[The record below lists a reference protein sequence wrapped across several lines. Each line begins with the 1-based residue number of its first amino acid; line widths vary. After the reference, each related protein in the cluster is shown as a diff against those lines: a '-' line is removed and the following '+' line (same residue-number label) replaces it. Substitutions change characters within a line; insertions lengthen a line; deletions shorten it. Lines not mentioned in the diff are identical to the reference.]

1 MLYCSDVKLRQRLI
15 SLGCGQ
21 LSVGREAARAWCNRP
36 CCSTTTLRAVGIVSQ
51 PAGVAPVCFG
61 RRRHVGAHRRSVCA
75 RHDAPPILHRL
86 GQRVVGALHHGQ
98 PVVHVVA
105 PARLVRHLQNN
116 SRSSPLVKYTQR
128 LASGVQTRDRLSL
141 PPSRRFQQGLNILQC
156 NRDFNR
162 VLAIRWGFHLL
173 AHRGRPPAQQ
183 QRRRCVPPG
192 HAACHHTAPEQVRTR
207 WVSVAGSSGGGQQ
220 TVATA
225 EAVREWAR
233 PPCRHFKNLSC
244 FASAL
249 LSRWRLSNQP
259 SRRKLTYRSG
269 PPRPGLR
276 RAGWGRRWRVT
287 PGTPARYPRV
297 ARTRPP
303 RSRPWPPPRAR
314 ASRRLGKCTS
324 PPPSASRA
332 AATAATCGSPASATE
347 PVSGAASR

>member
-141 PPSRRFQQGLNILQC
+141 PPSRRFQQGLNISFNATGISIGSLQFVG
-156 NRDFNR
+156 DFTSSHTVGAHPPNSSDAGVCHQGTR
-162 VLAIRWGFHLL
+162 PVTTPHPSKSEPDGFRLL
-173 AHRGRPPAQQ
+173 A
-183 QRRRCVPPG
+183 
-192 HAACHHTAPEQVRTR
+192 APVE
-207 WVSVAGSSGGGQQ
+207 G
-220 TVATA
+220 
-225 EAVREWAR
+225 
-233 PPCRHFKNLSC
+233 
-244 FASAL
+244 
-249 LSRWRLSNQP
+249 
-259 SRRKLTYRSG
+259 
-269 PPRPGLR
+269 
-276 RAGWGRRWRVT
+276 
-287 PGTPARYPRV
+287 
-297 ARTRPP
+297 
-303 RSRPWPPPRAR
+303 SRP
-314 ASRRLGKCTS
+314 S
-324 PPPSASRA
+324 PPQRP
-332 AATAATCGSPASATE
+332 
-347 PVSGAASR
+347 